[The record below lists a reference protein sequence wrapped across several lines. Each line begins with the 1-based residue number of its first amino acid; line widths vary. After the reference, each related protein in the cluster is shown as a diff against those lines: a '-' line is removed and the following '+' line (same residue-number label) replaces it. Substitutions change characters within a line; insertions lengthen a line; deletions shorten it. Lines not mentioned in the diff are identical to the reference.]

1 MGKKTARRRAAE
13 LDNRAHNSHTSPES
27 RPNSARSFD
36 WPLLLV
42 SLVLAFATVSAYLNV
57 SDSSFLGLDDS
68 DYVTDNRPVLNGLSW
83 SGVQWAMTS
92 RHAQNWHPLTWLSHM
107 TDVSLF
113 GAWAGGH
120 HCVNLGFHVLNTVLL
135 LWLLRY
141 TTGRLGPSAF
151 VAALFALH
159 PLHVES
165 VAWVAERKDVLSTFF
180 LFATMLTYAWYVKK
194 TGPFRYAAVLVLF
207 ALGLTA
213 KPMLVT
219 LPVLLLLFDYWPL
232 ERLELNWASVQVC
245 AVEKLPLIT
254 LSVASSV
261 ITLVAQQ
268 GAIAPLQRVTMAMRL
283 TNAVT
288 TYGVYIAQMLW
299 PSHLSI
305 YYAYPAAPPFAKA
318 AGVLALLAAATLA
331 ALWAGRRYKYV
342 ATGWFWYLLTLVPV
356 IGIVQVGE
364 QAHADRYTYV
374 PLIGLFIVL
383 AWAVSDRVRQRPVL
397 GLTAAAGGLLVVAAA
412 GAATRQTVDYWRDD
426 VTLFGHAVEIG
437 ERNRVT
443 LGNFGAAL
451 GRRGE
456 ADKGIAL
463 LKEILDFAP
472 NDARTLMSIGSF
484 YLQGEKLEESLQYHS
499 KALAADPT
507 IKEAQAG
514 MAFTLAR
521 LHRAAEGL
529 PYAQKAVELDPTWAF
544 GHNVLAMVLADVG
557 RREDSVAA
565 FRKAIELNP
574 RAPAFYA
581 NLAAVFVRS
590 GDLDRAAAVL
600 REGVAASPDWRT
612 SDLLGITELQRG
624 NLEEARKCF
633 AQAVAMNPRAVVPIV
648 HLAVTLQRLG
658 RTAEAVARLNE
669 ALVVDPTNREAQT
682 YLRALTTTGN
692 R

>member
-1 MGKKTARRRAAE
+1 MRKKTSRHRAAGPDIRARR
-13 LDNRAHNSHTSPES
+13 SHASPET
-27 RPNSARSFD
+27 RPSAARSFD

-42 SLVLAFATVSAYLNV
+42 SLVLVFAVVSAYFNLGENG
-57 SDSSFLGLDDS
+57 FLGLDDG
-68 DYVTDNRPVLNGLSW
+68 DYVTDNRPVLGGLSW

-107 TDVSLF
+107 ADVSLF

-120 HCVNLGFHVLNTVLL
+120 HDVNLGFHVLNTLLL

-165 VAWVAERKDVLSTFF
+165 VAWIAERKDVLSTFL
-180 LFATMLTYAWYVKK
+180 LFATMIAYAGYAKK
-194 TGPFRYAAVLVLF
+194 TGRFRYAVVLVLF
-207 ALGLTA
+207 ALGLMA

-232 ERLELNWASVQVC
+232 ERLELNWTSVRIR
-245 AVEKLPLIT
+245 ALEKLPLMA

-261 ITLVAQQ
+261 MTLVAQQ

-288 TYGVYIAQMLW
+288 SYGVYVAQMLW
-299 PSHLSI
+299 PSRLSV

-318 AGVLALLAAATLA
+318 AVVLALLAAATFA
-331 ALWAGRRYKYV
+331 ALWAGRRHKYV
-342 ATGWFWYLLTLVPV
+342 VTGWFWYLLTLVPV
-356 IGIVQVGE
+356 IGVVQVGE

-374 PLIGLFIVL
+374 SLTGLFIVV
-383 AWAVSDRVRQRPVL
+383 AWAVYDRAQQRRML
-397 GLTAAAGGLLVVAAA
+397 GLSAAAAGLLVVAAA
-412 GAATRQTVDYWRDD
+412 GAATRQTVNYWRDD

-443 LGNFGAAL
+443 LGNMGAAL
-451 GRRGE
+451 ARRGE
-456 ADKGIAL
+456 VDKGIAL
-463 LKEILDFAP
+463 LKETLDFAP
-472 NDARTLMSIGSF
+472 HDARILMSIGSF
-484 YLQGEKLEESLQYHS
+484 YLQDQKLEESLQYHS
-499 KALAADPT
+499 QALAADPT

-514 MAFTLAR
+514 MAFTLSR
-521 LHRAAEGL
+521 LHRATEGL
-529 PYAQKAVELDPTWAF
+529 PYARKAVELDPTWAF
-544 GHNVLAMVLADVG
+544 GHNVLAMVLAEAG
-557 RREDSVAA
+557 RRDDSVAA

-574 RAPAFYA
+574 RAPEFYA
-581 NLAAVFVRS
+581 NLAALFAGS
-590 GDLDRAAAVL
+590 GELDRAAEVL
-600 REGVAASPDWRT
+600 REGVAASPDWRMF
-612 SDLLGITELQRG
+612 DLLGVTELQRG
-624 NLEEARKCF
+624 NLEEARTCF
-633 AQAVAMNPRAVVPIV
+633 TQAVSMNPGVAATRV

-658 RTAEAVARLNE
+658 RTAEAVARLKE
-669 ALVVDPTNREAQT
+669 ALLVDPANTEAQT